1 MKYLTIFI
9 FFISIH
15 SMAQITG
22 NPNVEDANAVKLDAE
37 VVNRITG
44 KWKLIKTVDYLKY
57 EEQEWDRGII
67 VDFDQEGS
75 IVSSWCDGCHQ
86 EKTGEWKIINEQS
99 IKFYSIQPDV
109 STFLAGDW
117 VVYKLTNDEMILAK
131 VLTSSGDW
139 KKFQYFSRDVSNKPL
154 TEVTSYCINCNSEG
168 SYCFGDKPEEAK
180 RQWVMVSFLVKNNEN
195 NINDSSDILER
206 YDWLLKNAPC
216 IDKFL
221 YVNAVKYYEKL
232 LKDEENNQLIASY
245 NEKIK
250 LIKKQQQLYF
260 KN

>member
-1 MKYLTIFI
+1 
-9 FFISIH
+9 
-15 SMAQITG
+15 
-22 NPNVEDANAVKLDAE
+22 
-37 VVNRITG
+37 
-44 KWKLIKTVDYLKY
+44 
-57 EEQEWDRGII
+57 
-67 VDFDQEGS
+67 
-75 IVSSWCDGCHQ
+75 
-86 EKTGEWKIINEQS
+86 
-99 IKFYSIQPDV
+99 
-109 STFLAGDW
+109 
-117 VVYKLTNDEMILAK
+117 
-131 VLTSSGDW
+131 
-139 KKFQYFSRDVSNKPL
+139 
-154 TEVTSYCINCNSEG
+154 
-168 SYCFGDKPEEAK
+168 
-180 RQWVMVSFLVKNNEN
+180 MVSFLVKNNEN